1 MVVLENPEAG
11 PEEAAAAARVV
22 PGGRRT
28 LPLPGC
34 LPALA
39 SSQVK
44 RLSASRRKQH
54 FINQAVRNSDLV
66 PKAKG
71 RKSLQRLENTQYLLT
86 LLETDGATPG
96 PEDGDLAPPAAPGIF
111 AEACSNE
118 TYVEIWNDFMNR
130 SGEEQERV
138 LRYLEDE
145 GKSKARRRGPTRGED
160 RRREDPAYTP
170 RECFQRISRRLRAV
184 LKRSRIP
191 METLETWEERLLRF
205 FSVSPQAVYTAML
218 DNSFERLL
226 LHAICQYMDLISA
239 SKYLVAPG
247 PQLADSVLG
256 KLRLGLLESVHPAVG
271 IRGGGTS

>member
-1 MVVLENPEAG
+1 MG
-11 PEEAAAAARVV
+11 H
-22 PGGRRT
+22 
-28 LPLPGC
+28 LPGC

-39 SSQVK
+39 GSQVK
-44 RLSASRRKQH
+44 RFSASKRKQH

-86 LLETDGATPG
+86 LLQTDGGTPG
-96 PEDGDLAPPAAPGIF
+96 LEDGDLAPPAAPGIF
-111 AEACSNE
+111 AEACNNE
-118 TYVEIWNDFMNR
+118 TYVELRTCPLLFQVWNDFMNR

-138 LRYLEDE
+138 LRYLEDQ
-145 GKSKARRRGPTRGED
+145 GKNKARRRGPSRGED

-218 DNSFERLL
+218 DSSFERLL
-226 LHAICQYMDLISA
+226 LHAVCQYMDLISA
-239 SKYLVAPG
+239 S
-247 PQLADSVLG
+247 ADLEG
-256 KLRLGLLESVHPAVG
+256 KRQMKVSNRHLDFLPPGLLLSAYLEQRS
-271 IRGGGTS
+271 